1 MPPCE
6 RQGLHL
12 EPSQF
17 QVAVKWWLGLDTSGD
32 APCALCPEKS
42 LDPLGHHATTC
53 KRGGDVVYRHNR
65 LRDIVVES
73 CRRAHLSVHLE
84 VGHNLTPDH
93 SNTRPADILIPHWC
107 MGKPVALD
115 LSVTSPLNP
124 LTLLEAGVTAGAAAK
139 ATEERKLKAN
149 TGKCAVL
156 GWVCVPV
163 VAESYGAWGLMAMD
177 FFSTLGSRLAT
188 SLGKSKS
195 VVIHELY
202 GRLSMNLVRANATAI
217 LSRSIPPPELQ

>member
-32 APCALCPEKS
+32 AQCALCPEKS

-53 KRGGDVVYRHNR
+53 KRGGDVVYHHNR
-65 LRDIVVES
+65 LRDIVAES

-93 SNTRPADILIPHWC
+93 SNTQQ
-107 MGKPVALD
+107 
-115 LSVTSPLNP
+115 TSSS
-124 LTLLEAGVTAGAAAK
+124 LT
-139 ATEERKLKAN
+139 
-149 TGKCAVL
+149 
-156 GWVCVPV
+156 
-163 VAESYGAWGLMAMD
+163 GAWASL
-177 FFSTLGSRLAT
+177 RLWT
-188 SLGKSKS
+188 YLSL
-195 VVIHELY
+195 L
-202 GRLSMNLVRANATAI
+202 RLTHLPFWKR
-217 LSRSIPPPELQ
+217 E

>member
-1 MPPCE
+1 MFNRLVPAEDSIKVEDFLSSAISQGKLSEKLDNQLLTVANKAHLLSVSSPHAASWLSMPPCE

-32 APCALCPEKS
+32 AQCALCPEKS

-65 LRDIVVES
+65 LRDIVAES
-73 CRRAHLSVHLE
+73 CCHAHLSVHLE

-107 MGKPVALD
+107 MGKPAALD

-149 TGKCAVL
+149 TL
-156 GWVCVPV
+156 IWVGCVSQLLRSP
-163 VAESYGAWGLMAMD
+163 M
-177 FFSTLGSRLAT
+177 
-188 SLGKSKS
+188 
-195 VVIHELY
+195 
-202 GRLSMNLVRANATAI
+202 GRGV
-217 LSRSIPPPELQ
+217 